1 MSVPVRVPEVRAR
14 SSLRRVL
21 TGLAAAVVAVVLGV
35 AVFGPALA
43 ADPELIVGLPYTGPS
58 AANPLGTDHSG
69 RDVLDRVLAGGQPL
83 LLVPI
88 VATVLATLLG
98 LVLGAV
104 GGYFGGVAD
113 AVVSRLDNLLLGLP
127 PVLVLLVL
135 LHGWGY
141 GAATMTVVVVLTG
154 TPFVSRVTRA
164 ETMRAVED
172 GYVVAA
178 YATGDSHL
186 SVIVREILPNIVR
199 PVLADFGTRLAI
211 AVTLTAAA
219 GFLGF
224 GSSGP
229 NWGAM
234 ISQNVEG
241 IRLTPWG
248 VAVPAVLL
256 GVLTV
261 AANLGLDRVVG
272 RVLR

>member
-1 MSVPVRVPEVRAR
+1 MTAVRWA
-14 SSLRRVL
+14 L
-21 TGLAAAVVAVVLGV
+21 TAPAFLVVALVLGI
-35 AVFGPALA
+35 ALFGPELA
-43 ADPELIVGLPYTGPS
+43 DDPERITGLPYDEAS
-58 AANPLGTDHSG
+58 ASHPLGTDHAG
-69 RDVLDRVLAGGQPL
+69 RDVLDRVLAGGRA
-83 LLVPI
+83 LVVVPV
-88 VATVLATLLG
+88 VATVVATLLG
-98 LVLGAV
+98 LVLGLV
-104 GGYFGGVAD
+104 GGYFAGFAD
-113 AVVSRLDNLLLGLP
+113 VLVSRLDHLLLGLP

-135 LHGWGY
+135 LNGWGY
-141 GAATMTVVVVLTG
+141 SALTVTAVVVLTG
-154 TPFVSRVTRA
+154 APFVSRVTRA
-164 ETMRAVED
+164 ETLRAVED

-178 YATGDSHL
+178 YATGDSHA

-211 AVTLTAAA
+211 AVTLTAAV

-224 GSSGP
+224 GSGSA

-234 ISQNVEG
+234 ISENVEG

-261 AANLGLDRVVG
+261 AANLGLDRLVG

>member
-1 MSVPVRVPEVRAR
+1 MRAVRRGFTA
-14 SSLRRVL
+14 
-21 TGLAAAVVAVVLGV
+21 LAIAVVAVVLGI
-35 AVFGPALA
+35 AVFGPSF
-43 ADPELIVGLPYTGPS
+43 ADNPERIIGLPYSEPS
-58 AANPLGTDHSG
+58 AGIPLGTDHSG

-83 LLVPI
+83 LAVPVI
-88 VATVLATLLG
+88 ATVLATLLG
-98 LVLGAV
+98 LVLGLI
-104 GGYFGGVAD
+104 GGYFAGVAD

-127 PVLVLLVL
+127 PVLILLVL

-141 GAATMTVVVVLTG
+141 SAITMTVVVVLTG

-164 ETMRAVED
+164 ETLRTVED

-178 YATGDSHL
+178 YATGDSHF
-186 SVIVREILPNIVR
+186 SVICREILPNIVR

-224 GSSGP
+224 GSGGP

-234 ISQNVEG
+234 ISENVEG
-241 IRLTPWG
+241 LRLTAWG

-256 GVLTV
+256 GVMTV
-261 AANLGLDRVVG
+261 AANLGIDRVVG
-272 RVLR
+272 KVLR

>member
-1 MSVPVRVPEVRAR
+1 MSR
-14 SSLRRVL
+14 LRWVAVGCLVL
-21 TGLAAAVVAVVLGV
+21 VVLAVVGV
-35 AVFGPALA
+35 ALFGPLLA
-43 ADPELIVGLPYTGPS
+43 GAPEQIVGLPYSGPS
-58 AANPLGTDHSG
+58 PASPLGTDNSG
-69 RDVLDRVLAGGQPL
+69 RDVLDRVLAGGRPL
-83 LLVPI
+83 VVVPV

-98 LVLGAV
+98 LLLGLA
-104 GGYFGGVAD
+104 GGYFAGVVD
-113 AVVSRLDNLLLGLP
+113 TVVSRLDYVLLGLP
-127 PVLVLLVL
+127 PVLILLVL

-141 GAATMTVVVVLTG
+141 SATTMTAVVVLTG

-164 ETMRAVED
+164 ETLRAVED

-186 SVIVREILPNIVR
+186 SVIFREILPNIIR

-224 GSSGP
+224 GSGGP

-234 ISQNVEG
+234 ISENVEG

-256 GVLTV
+256 GVMTV
-261 AANLGLDRVVG
+261 AANLGIDRLVG

>member
-1 MSVPVRVPEVRAR
+1 MRAAR
-14 SSLRRVL
+14 WLL
-21 TGLAAAVVAVVLGV
+21 AGTAAAVVLLVLGV
-35 AVFGPALA
+35 ALFGPLFAGE
-43 ADPELIVGLPYTGPS
+43 PERIVGLPYS
-58 AANPLGTDHSG
+58 APTAGSPLGTDSAG
-69 RDVLDRVLAGGQPL
+69 RDVLDRVLAGGRPL
-83 LLVPI
+83 VAVPV
-88 VATVLATLLG
+88 VATILATVLG
-98 LVLGAV
+98 LVLGLL
-104 GGYFGGVAD
+104 GGYFAGITD
-113 AVVSRLDNLLLGLP
+113 AVVSRLDYLLLGLP
-127 PVLVLLVL
+127 PVLILLVL

-141 GAATMTVVVVLTG
+141 SATTMIIVVVLTG

-164 ETMRAVED
+164 ETLRAVED

-178 YATGDSHL
+178 YAGGDSHL

-219 GFLGF
+219 AFLGF

-241 IRLTPWG
+241 IQLTPWG

-261 AANLGLDRVVG
+261 AANLGIDRIVG